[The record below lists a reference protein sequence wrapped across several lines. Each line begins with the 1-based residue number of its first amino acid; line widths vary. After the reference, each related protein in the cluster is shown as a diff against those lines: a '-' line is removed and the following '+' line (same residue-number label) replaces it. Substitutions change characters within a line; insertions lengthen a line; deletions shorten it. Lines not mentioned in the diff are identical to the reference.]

1 VLVLY
6 LSDGYLIGMAIWL
19 VFLAGLF
26 FGVLRHRRAQRTKG
40 RTLALANVGL
50 SVCMLVAVV
59 TAAEL
64 AFACFADFSDT
75 FNITNVSKRW
85 LALHIDHERNNEG
98 NRDREPFTKYVAPGH
113 KRIIFLGDSF
123 TIGHGI
129 KRMEDRFSDRI
140 AAWLDE
146 KAPGRYVVANLGE
159 PGVEASVV
167 QSTAAAVMF
176 KMQADVSLFVY
187 VYNLNDIEGYMQ
199 LAGQN
204 PLEGIYTS
212 QPTFFLFRD
221 TYLLNWLYFRFLQFR
236 ARNNPYFD
244 RLAAAYRTSAWDGLR
259 AKLSQLNR
267 ECKEGHAD
275 FRMVIFPFLHD
286 LKGEDSFKDARVRLA
301 DFCKSEKIPL
311 LDLDPVFRQ
320 HATENLMVS
329 RFDAHPN
336 ERAHAI
342 AAEAIEKE
350 LLADLVGSQTPR
362 DASKQ
367 DR

>member
-6 LSDGYLIGMAIWL
+6 LSNEYLLGMAIWL
-19 VFLAGLF
+19 TILGGLF
-26 FGVLRHRRAQRTKG
+26 FAVLRYRQKRRVKG
-40 RTLALANVGL
+40 RSLALANLGL
-50 SVCMLVAVV
+50 SLCMLLAVI
-59 TAAEL
+59 TAGEL

-98 NRDREPFTKYVAPGH
+98 NRDREPFTKYAPPGR

-146 KAPGRYVVANLGE
+146 KVPGKYVVANLGE

-167 QSTAAAVMF
+167 EATAAAVMF
-176 KMQADVSLFVY
+176 KVQAEVSLFVY
-187 VYNLNDIEGYMQ
+187 AYNLNDIEGYMQ
-199 LAGQN
+199 LEGQN

-212 QPTFFLFRD
+212 QPQFFLFRD

-244 RLAAAYRTSAWDGLR
+244 RLAAAYRTPAWDGLR
-259 AKLSQLNR
+259 AKLSQLHR

-275 FRMVIFPFLHD
+275 FQMVIFPFLHD
-286 LKGEDSFKDARVRLA
+286 LTGEDSFRDARARLV
-301 DFCKSEKIPL
+301 DFCKSENIPV
-311 LDLDPVFRQ
+311 LDLDPIFRK
-320 HATENLMVS
+320 HAGENLMVS

-342 AAEAIEKE
+342 AAEAIEKD
-350 LLADLVGSQTPR
+350 LLSDLIRPSQP
-362 DASKQ
+362 
-367 DR
+367 

>member
-6 LSDGYLIGMAIWL
+6 LSDGYLIGMGAWL
-19 VFLAGLF
+19 IILVGLF
-26 FGVLRHRRAQRTKG
+26 FGVLWYRRRQRLKV
-40 RTLALANVGL
+40 RSLALANLGL
-50 SVCMLVAVV
+50 SLCMLLGVV
-59 TAAEL
+59 TASEL

-85 LALHIDHERNNEG
+85 LLLHIDHERNNEG
-98 NRDREPFTKYVAPGH
+98 NRDRAPFTKYVPGR

-129 KRMEDRFSDRI
+129 KRMDDRFTDRI

-146 KAPGRYVVANLGE
+146 KVPGKYVVANLGE

-167 QSTAAAVMF
+167 ESTAAAVMF
-176 KMQADVSLFVY
+176 KLQADVSMFVY
-187 VYNLNDIEGYMQ
+187 VYNLNDIEGYMA

-204 PLEGIYTS
+204 PLEGVYTS
-212 QPTFFLFRD
+212 QPSLFLFRD

-236 ARNNPYFD
+236 GRNNPYFD
-244 RLAAAYRTSAWDGLR
+244 RLAAAYHGPAWDGLR
-259 AKLSQLNR
+259 TKLSQLHR

-286 LKGEDSFKDARVRLA
+286 LKSEDLFRDARARIA
-301 DFCKSEKIPL
+301 DFCKSERIPV
-311 LDLDPVFRQ
+311 LDLEPVLRE
-320 HATENLMVS
+320 HASENLMVS
-329 RFDAHPN
+329 RFDGHPN

-342 AAEAIEKE
+342 AAGAIEKD
-350 LLADLVGSQTPR
+350 LLSDLVRPTQP
-362 DASKQ
+362 
-367 DR
+367 

>member
-6 LSDGYLIGMAIWL
+6 LSDGYLIGTAVWL
-19 VFLAGLF
+19 VLLAGLF
-26 FGVLRHRRAQRTKG
+26 FAVLQHRRTQRTKA
-40 RTLALANVGL
+40 RSLALANLGL
-50 SVCMLVAVV
+50 SLCMLLAVM

-98 NRDREPFTKYVAPGH
+98 NRDRQPFTKYAAPGH

-129 KRMEDRFSDRI
+129 KRMEDRFTDRI

-146 KAPGRYVVANLGE
+146 KAPGKYVVANLGE

-167 QSTAAAVMF
+167 ESTAAAVMF

-199 LAGQN
+199 LEGQN

-212 QPTFFLFRD
+212 QPKFFLFRD
-221 TYLLNWLYFRFLQFR
+221 TYLLNWLYFRFLQFQ
-236 ARNNPYFD
+236 ARNNTYFT
-244 RLAAAYRTSAWDGLR
+244 RLAAAYHTPAWDGLR
-259 AKLSQLNR
+259 AKLSQLHR

-286 LKGEDSFKDARVRLA
+286 LSGDDSFRDARARLV
-301 DFCKSEKIPL
+301 DFCKSERIPV

-320 HATENLMVS
+320 HAGENLMVS

-342 AAEAIEKE
+342 AAEAIEKN
-350 LLADLVGSQTPR
+350 LLSDLVRPTQP
-362 DASKQ
+362 
-367 DR
+367 